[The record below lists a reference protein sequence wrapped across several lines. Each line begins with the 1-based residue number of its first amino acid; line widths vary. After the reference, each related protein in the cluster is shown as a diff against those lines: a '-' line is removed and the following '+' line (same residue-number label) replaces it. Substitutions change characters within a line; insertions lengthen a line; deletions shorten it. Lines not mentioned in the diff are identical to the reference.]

1 MFFTSL
7 PVLIMGV
14 FDQDVN
20 DEYSLRFPK
29 LYVPGQYN
37 LFFNMRIFIYSII
50 HGMLRFVFSQ
60 IYYCLI
66 NSCLMIFWVEKKL
79 YFYLFFI
86 FLKTF

>member
-7 PVLIMGV
+7 PILIMGI

-37 LFFNMRIFIYSII
+37 LYFNMRIFIYSII
-50 HGMLRFVFSQ
+50 HGMIRLTFKKRIFNFFV
-60 IYYCLI
+60 
-66 NSCLMIFWVEKKL
+66 
-79 YFYLFFI
+79 
-86 FLKTF
+86 